1 MMCESHD
8 HLHCLELFSK
18 LSEYIDGKWM
28 RPSGRQ
34 IEAHVAECVAC
45 FSCLQ
50 SLKQTIALCKQT
62 GRQTVPEVF
71 SEKLQTM
78 IQDIQRAR

>member
-8 HLHCLELFSK
+8 HLHCLGLFSK
-18 LSEYIDGKWM
+18 LSEYIDGEM
-28 RPSGRQ
+28 DEAQRRQ
-34 IEAHVAECVAC
+34 IESHVAECVAC
-45 FSCLQ
+45 FACLQ

>member
-1 MMCESHD
+1 MMCEIHE
-8 HLHCLELFSK
+8 HPHCLELFSK
-18 LSEYIDGKWM
+18 LSEYIDGEM
-28 RPSGRQ
+28 DEAQRRQ

-45 FSCLQ
+45 FACLQ
-50 SLKQTIALCKQT
+50 SLKQTIALCKQA